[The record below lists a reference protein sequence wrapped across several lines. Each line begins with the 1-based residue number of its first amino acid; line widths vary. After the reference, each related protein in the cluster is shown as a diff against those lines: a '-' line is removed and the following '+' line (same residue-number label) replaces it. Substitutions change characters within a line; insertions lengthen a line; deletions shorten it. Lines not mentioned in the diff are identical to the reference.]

1 MFIKLSSSY
10 LTILI
15 KSSTWL
21 RKQKNPYNNIKY
33 THSRTIKI
41 QNRSSSNLRR
51 KKKIKKP
58 NKQTKKQKSRQNL
71 EKKKEK

>member
-21 RKQKNPYNNIKY
+21 RKQKNPYNNINY

-41 QNRSSSNLRR
+41 QNRSPSNLRR
-51 KKKIKKP
+51 KKKEKNQT
-58 NKQTKKQKSRQNL
+58 NKQKNKKVDKI
-71 EKKKEK
+71 

>member
-41 QNRSSSNLRR
+41 QNRSSSNLRQNP
-51 KKKIKKP
+51 KKKKEKKH
-58 NKQTKKQKSRQNL
+58 QTNKQKSRQNL
-71 EKKKEK
+71 EKKNK

>member
-1 MFIKLSSSY
+1 MFIKLSSSH

-41 QNRSSSNLRR
+41 QNRSSSNLRQ
-51 KKKIKKP
+51 KKEKRKKP
-58 NKQTKKQKSRQNL
+58 NKQTKKQKVD
-71 EKKKEK
+71 KI